1 MTEEMY
7 NVVDRDY
14 GRCHEISAPRKIRTK
29 STSFGSIRARF
40 NEFRLN
46 LLQKKLDRIQ
56 EKALTDDYLRNKLEK
71 QVDKKALA
79 IAKLEEKIM
88 ILSKENVPENFVSN
102 RALKLRNNMFQ
113 NLTYKCGRYYSI
125 GLEKKEEI
133 FGSTESEVAPALVSS
148 EIVEEKETEN
158 SEGVPEISDIPVA
171 AMVNSSDSDQIDVVP
186 DSLERKQ
193 IEDAVNS
200 EFAAL
205 GDPIVNKTES
215 EDEIE
220 EYTSSESSS
229 LSANE
234 VQSVI
239 DESFNELES
248 IPEIVGP
255 YEDTPKKDESLDNV
269 SINISTGE
277 KTYVDDAQQ
286 EDPTLISSDV
296 EGSSP
301 TLSVDDIKQE
311 VDDVIN
317 KIKVSRNESNS
328 ARVSHFDADG
338 NKRSRRRDEYVPMTD
353 EEIRASQEK
362 LGFDEHGNLLPKK
375 EELATGDKMVSTA
388 SVIGKN
394 LTPFVVPNLSFDAV
408 FVPTQSE
415 EKIPETQLRGDTVLV
430 PDRDDSEAKVVNKD
444 FEKVDEFRM
453 TRDDENQIS
462 TTTSSTTEYQIKRD
476 EYNALKEKAALLVQ
490 KRDEIRRRKL
500 AAQEAA
506 EAAAARALEAKRMLE
521 ESQKRCD
528 EEMNRLRQFTAELE
542 EDCDR
547 DLKSV
552 ELAENDA
559 KMNET
564 FAQMQRKKVD
574 QNDRII
580 SEIGSILGETTDT
593 DTETSHKSK

>member
-453 TRDDENQIS
+453 TRDDKNQIS

>member
-46 LLQKKLDRIQ
+46 LLQKKLDRVQ

-453 TRDDENQIS
+453 TRDDKNQIS